1 MASSLATRNYNGG
14 SSQGRVVGA
23 SGAGCERAGRDGGV
37 CGHRLGLGVGATIC
51 QHWGHENFGYE
62 HTL

>member
-37 CGHRLGLGVGATIC
+37 SGHRLGLGVGATIC
-51 QHWGHENFGYE
+51 QH
-62 HTL
+62 